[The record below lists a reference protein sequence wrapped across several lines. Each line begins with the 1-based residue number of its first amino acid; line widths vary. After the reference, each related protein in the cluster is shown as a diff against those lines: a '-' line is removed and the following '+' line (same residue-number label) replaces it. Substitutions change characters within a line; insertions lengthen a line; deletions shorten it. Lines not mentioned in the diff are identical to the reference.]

1 MTDTPSG
8 PVGPADEQR
17 TTALPR
23 RPAGGGPPVWP
34 RPDEAAFD
42 DASSDPSHDPSR
54 DLSNET
60 TALRRPPAGGVP
72 QPPPIS
78 NLPGAG
84 RRPLPPPGPPFGSPP
99 SGRRTERDPRG
110 GGGYRG
116 ADPGPPGGYPGDGV
130 PERRFSRGDD
140 SYAGDR
146 DDAVDPPRGFDDRD
160 GAQRRRPEGRRG
172 GTAGREFPR
181 GRDYPGDSGYRQG
194 HDRGYR
200 DDREYYQDEPGYRD
214 DRGYDPDFRDGS
226 GYREGRGYQ
235 QDYRDGSGY
244 RDDRAYPRDDRDDRP
259 RRDRRADRRG
269 DDDHDQDYDDR
280 DRRRPPD
287 PDRSGRAG
295 HGRGEPWPE
304 DDESRYPRRHTAH
317 LPPYR
322 EPFAPEP
329 DDHPTPAEPPAGLG
343 GRSPRKLTV
352 TRVAALRSRELTH
365 RGIERFHGAVSAD
378 GADRSGLT
386 HLTYAVMGN
395 YAVDA
400 ALAVALANTLF
411 FAAAKAE
418 STGKV
423 LLYLLL
429 TVAPFAIIAP
439 FIGPLLD
446 RLQNGRRIALAASSF
461 GRALLA
467 LIMAIKFDSWVI
479 YPCAL
484 GMLVLSKSF
493 GVLKA
498 ALTPRVLP
506 EAITLVKTNSRLSVF
521 GLIAGGVSGGI
532 AAGIAALVGSAGAL
546 GFTTAVALVGGW
558 LCLRIPGW
566 VESTEGEVPV
576 RHSERRERGED
587 GEHGGHGARH
597 RVLPREVAG
606 TLWTNGTIRVETGFL
621 ALFIA
626 FVVKSE
632 YQSSSVIAPVAGTA
646 VPPPPDHAGLMQLL
660 LLGAVGAAA
669 GVGGF
674 LGNALGARLPLRAP
688 QTVALVCLASVIAAV
703 LLAFLI
709 PGLITAGVVALVGST
724 ASSLAKVCL
733 DSTIQQHLP
742 EVSRASAFGRS
753 ESVLQLSW
761 VFGGVIGLLIGGV
774 WALGGQSV
782 YMVGFGIVGLML
794 LAGGAQCVALRIGH
808 SLLPAVSVRSLFRR
822 RRRHDTAPIPRLA
835 GPAPAAGGGPSITQ
849 PARDRGSADPRSGTR
864 RTARKAGRP
873 R

>member
-1 MTDTPSG
+1 
-8 PVGPADEQR
+8 
-17 TTALPR
+17 
-23 RPAGGGPPVWP
+23 
-34 RPDEAAFD
+34 
-42 DASSDPSHDPSR
+42 
-54 DLSNET
+54 
-60 TALRRPPAGGVP
+60 
-72 QPPPIS
+72 
-78 NLPGAG
+78 
-84 RRPLPPPGPPFGSPP
+84 
-99 SGRRTERDPRG
+99 
-110 GGGYRG
+110 
-116 ADPGPPGGYPGDGV
+116 
-130 PERRFSRGDD
+130 
-140 SYAGDR
+140 
-146 DDAVDPPRGFDDRD
+146 
-160 GAQRRRPEGRRG
+160 
-172 GTAGREFPR
+172 
-181 GRDYPGDSGYRQG
+181 
-194 HDRGYR
+194 
-200 DDREYYQDEPGYRD
+200 
-214 DRGYDPDFRDGS
+214 
-226 GYREGRGYQ
+226 
-235 QDYRDGSGY
+235 
-244 RDDRAYPRDDRDDRP
+244 
-259 RRDRRADRRG
+259 
-269 DDDHDQDYDDR
+269 
-280 DRRRPPD
+280 
-287 PDRSGRAG
+287 
-295 HGRGEPWPE
+295 
-304 DDESRYPRRHTAH
+304 
-317 LPPYR
+317 
-322 EPFAPEP
+322 
-329 DDHPTPAEPPAGLG
+329 
-343 GRSPRKLTV
+343 
-352 TRVAALRSRELTH
+352 
-365 RGIERFHGAVSAD
+365 
-378 GADRSGLT
+378 
-386 HLTYAVMGN
+386 MGN

-446 RLQNGRRIALAASSF
+446 RIQNGRRFALMASSF

-532 AAGIAALVGSAGAL
+532 AAGIAALTNSAGAL
-546 GFTTAVALVGGW
+546 GFTAAVALVGGW
-558 LCLRIPGW
+558 LCLRIPAW

-576 RHSERRERGED
+576 
-587 GEHGGHGARH
+587 EHGERSQRGRRN
-597 RVLPREVAG
+597 RVFPRPVAG

-632 YQSSSVIAPVAGTA
+632 YQSSSVIAPVGGAA
-646 VPPPPDHAGLMQLL
+646 VPPPPDHAGLMQLV

-669 GVGGF
+669 GIGGF

-688 QTVALVCLASVIAAV
+688 QTVALVCLGAVIAAV
-703 LLAFLI
+703 LLAFLV

-733 DSTIQQHLP
+733 DSTIQHHLP

-753 ESVLQLSW
+753 ESVLQLCW

-782 YMVGFGIVGLML
+782 YLVGFGIVGLL
-794 LAGGAQCVALRIGH
+794 LLVGGAQCVALHVGR
-808 SLLPAVSVRSLFRR
+808 SLLPAISLRSLFGRG
-822 RRRHDTAPIPRLA
+822 RRHDTAPVPRLA
-835 GPAPAAGGGPSITQ
+835 GPAPAPGGGSTIARPLSA
-849 PARDRGSADPRSGTR
+849 PAGAAGAPPASRSTR
-864 RTARKAGRP
+864 RAVRKAGRP